1 MKFKLGTIKG
11 AVLAIIFAVPMAM
24 NSFTAN
30 ADAPDGT
37 VYQLDIDNSRIN
49 WKGTKPGGEHYGY
62 VDVVKGSIAMD
73 GETIS
78 GGTDGETISG
88 GTFTIDM
95 NSIVNEDLT
104 KESLNNKLVGHLK
117 SEDFFH
123 TAVHPKAYFSIT
135 SVTEQH
141 SATDDFTANHLVTGD
156 LTIRGIKKEISF
168 PAYIEVEDGGVKA
181 KTGEIVLDRTEW
193 NVNHQSKKVFAN
205 LADNFIHDDM
215 IITLNLN
222 FTEK

>member
-1 MKFKLGTIKG
+1 MKNELNVIK
-11 AVLAIIFAVPMAM
+11 AVMMAVIFALPMTMVPM
-24 NSFTAN
+24 NAN
-30 ADAPDGT
+30 AESPDGT
-37 VYQLDIDNSRIN
+37 VYKLDSENSKIN

-62 VDVVKGSIAMD
+62 IDVVKGSM
-73 GETIS
+73 S
-78 GGTDGETISG
+78 MDGETISG

-104 KESLNNKLVGHLK
+104 NENFNDRLVGHLK

-123 TAVHPKAYFSIT
+123 TEAYPNAFFSIT
-135 SVTEQH
+135 SVVEQH

-156 LTIRGIKKEISF
+156 LTVRGIKKEISF
-168 PAYIEVEDGGVKA
+168 PAYIEFGDDGVSA

-193 NVNHQSKKVFAN
+193 NVNYQSKKIFAN

-215 IITLNLN
+215 IVSLNLN